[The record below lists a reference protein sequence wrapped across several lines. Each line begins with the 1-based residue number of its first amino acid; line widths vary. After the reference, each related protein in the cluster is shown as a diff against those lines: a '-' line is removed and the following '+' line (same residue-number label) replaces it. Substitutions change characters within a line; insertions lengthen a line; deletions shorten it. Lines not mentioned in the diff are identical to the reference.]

1 MIGYFLRIAISG
13 CIAIIMVKV
22 SAAEAGGMWLPPAE
36 GCALM
41 AWRDRGER
49 FEEFRNDVI
58 S

>member
-41 AWRDRGER
+41 AWRDRGEK
-49 FEEFRNDVI
+49 I
-58 S
+58 